1 MQCIAAL
8 LVIGIIFQQI
18 IYLQSIQKSKLKEKS
33 ILDDLSPLEPLE
45 NMGHKNSTE
54 SNLEVKLSEL
64 KSLRDKELISEGE
77 FKKMREK
84 LLEI

>member
-1 MQCIAAL
+1 M
-8 LVIGIIFQQI
+8 VIGIILQQI

-45 NMGHKNSTE
+45 EIENKNSTE

-64 KSLRDKELISEGE
+64 KSLKDKELISEDE
-77 FKKMREK
+77 FKKMRKK